1 MQPFFNRPPMRII
14 FFIVT
19 LFFLQITSAKAGT
32 DISKNVENFN
42 KEISQAAGTEEPYRA
57 NYIRQRYAA
66 NFQGI
71 SITPLDDA
79 ELRMLFIASLNASSL
94 SRDTN
99 LVKEVRAIFNEMS
112 SRRILSE
119 ENYQHMQGLYV
130 RLRLL
135 DDAIFFNKKYK
146 NLAELEAIPDVR
158 DSGLKPTD
166 RAVFKI
172 SPNKNQIDKV
182 PFQIGNDFLILV
194 VAHPLCHFTQDAVAA
209 ISSDPTLRD
218 FFSTHST
225 WIVPD
230 DFKFNLPEIR
240 QWNLIFPEYQLS
252 IVNSV
257 SDWSEIKYW
266 DTPNFYIY
274 DQGKVIHVIRGW
286 PKDGH
291 LQELRALIKQRT
303 DMQQKGGT

>member
-1 MQPFFNRPPMRII
+1 MKII
-14 FFIVT
+14 FFIVI
-19 LFFLQITSAKAGT
+19 LFLLQITNAKAGT

-42 KEISQAAGTEEPYRA
+42 KEIIQAAKTEEPYRS
-57 NYIRQRYAA
+57 NYIKQRYAA

-71 SITPLDDA
+71 SITPLDDV

-94 SRDTN
+94 SRDTH
-99 LVKEVRAIFNEMS
+99 LAKEVRAIFEEMS
-112 SRRILSE
+112 SRQILSE
-119 ENYQHMQGLYV
+119 QNYQHMQGLYV

-135 DDAIFFNKKYK
+135 DDAKFFNEKYQ
-146 NLAELEAIPDVR
+146 NFAELEPIPDIR
-158 DSGLKPTD
+158 DHGLKPLGRT
-166 RAVFKI
+166 VFKI
-172 SPNKNQIDKV
+172 AQNKNQIDEV
-182 PFQIGNDFLILV
+182 PFQTGNDFFILV
-194 VAHPLCHFTQDAVAA
+194 IAHPLCHFTQDAAAA
-209 ISSDPTLRD
+209 ISSDPALRD
-218 FFSTHST
+218 FFSAHSK
-225 WIVPD
+225 WVVPD

-240 QWNLIFPEYQLS
+240 QWNLVFPEYQLS

-274 DQGKVIHVIRGW
+274 DQGKVINVIRGW

-303 DMQQKGGT
+303 NMQQKGGT